1 MDLRNEVGS
10 LVWDLLNAWGGYHH
24 MLQTV
29 RENLSLLLIFTA
41 ILLCLTP
48 GTALAG
54 DHVVSASELHGRL
67 AGAAQARQN
76 NVSQIRDFLMAE
88 PVQKTLH
95 SAGMAAHQLELAV
108 PLLSDEELGRLAA
121 LSAKAQADF
130 KGGSLSRT
138 ELTYIIIAL
147 ATALIVLLI
156 VEK

>member
-1 MDLRNEVGS
+1 
-10 LVWDLLNAWGGYHH
+10 
-24 MLQTV
+24 MLQTL
-29 RENLSLLLIFTA
+29 RENLSLLLILTVT
-41 ILLCLTP
+41 LLCLAP

-54 DHVVSASELHGRL
+54 DHVVSAAELHGRL
-67 AGAAQARQN
+67 AGATQARQDN
-76 NVSQIRDFLMAE
+76 ISRIRDFLTAE
-88 PVQKTLH
+88 PVQQTLH
-95 SAGMAAHQLELAV
+95 SAGMDGHQLALAV

-138 ELTYIIIAL
+138 ELMYIIIAL

>member
-1 MDLRNEVGS
+1 
-10 LVWDLLNAWGGYHH
+10 
-24 MLQTV
+24 MLQTL
-29 RENLSLLLIFTA
+29 RENLSLLLILTVT
-41 ILLCLTP
+41 LLCLTP
-48 GTALAG
+48 GPALAS

-67 AGAAQARQN
+67 TGATQTRQD
-76 NVSQIRDFLMAE
+76 NVSKIRNFLTAE
-88 PVQKTLH
+88 PVQQTLH
-95 SAGMAAHQLELAV
+95 TAGMDAHQLELAV